1 MEKTGET
8 IKMCDMSSEISTKV
22 FEMLNPDKVTVT
34 KTSHSSSYSRVIFI
48 NDEVHSSDLL
58 YPEGWV
64 ERFGYF
70 TNCGNATGSM
80 YELAKI
86 YEKGQLVNELSIYV
100 LMRIY
105 CFGRPQIMK
114 RLGIEIKLENR
125 ETVIYMNGNRIEEK
139 DLQSKQA
146 SIAVSKVSNI
156 ADNTKL
162 YEFGKKLID
171 EYRKDYNI
179 ILSSRDIVKMYP
191 DVTKHIF
198 IDASIEERTNRK
210 YMQYNKEIP
219 KEQIKEMIQTRDEL
233 QEKSG
238 YYKIYPQT
246 KIIDV
251 TNCKNAKESA
261 KKVLENIKEVVKSGI

>member
-1 MEKTGET
+1 MENVVIGIEG
-8 IKMCDMSSEISTKV
+8 
-22 FEMLNPDKVTVT
+22 TVGSG
-34 KTSHSSSYSRVIFI
+34 KTSICR
-48 NDEVHSSDLL
+48 ELL
-58 YPEGWV
+58 NYIENSIILHGGEIYRAIV
-64 ERFGYF
+64 YG
-70 TNCGNATGSM
+70 M
-80 YELAKI
+80 IQKKI
-86 YEKGQLVNELSIYV
+86 KNNEKLDAFE
-100 LMRIY
+100 
-105 CFGRPQIMK
+105 IMK

-146 SIAVSKVSNI
+146 SLAVSKVSNI

-171 EYRKDYNI
+171 EYRKKYNI

-191 DVTKHIF
+191 DVTKHFF

-219 KEQIKEMIQTRDEL
+219 KEQINEMIQTRDEL

-261 KKVLENIKEVVKSGI
+261 QKVLENIKEVVKSGI

>member
-1 MEKTGET
+1 MENIVIGIEG
-8 IKMCDMSSEISTKV
+8 
-22 FEMLNPDKVTVT
+22 TVGAG
-34 KTSHSSSYSRVIFI
+34 KTSICR
-48 NDEVHSSDLL
+48 ELL
-58 YPEGWV
+58 KDIDNSIILHGGEIYRAIVYGMMQ
-64 ERFGYF
+64 
-70 TNCGNATGSM
+70 T
-80 YELAKI
+80 KI
-86 YEKGQLVNELSIYV
+86 KNTKKLDA
-100 LMRIY
+100 
-105 CFGRPQIMK
+105 FDIMK
-114 RLGIEIKLENR
+114 ELEIEIRLEDR
-125 ETVIYMNGNRIEEK
+125 ETAIYMNGKKVKEK

-146 SIAVSKVSNI
+146 SMAVSKVSNV

-171 EYRKDYNI
+171 EYRKKYNI

-191 DVTKHIF
+191 EVTKHFF
-198 IDASIEERTNRK
+198 IDASLEERTNRK

-246 KIIDV
+246 QIIDV

-261 KKVLENIKEVVKSGI
+261 QMVLENIKEVAKSGIQE